1 MRITKI
7 SNIRKFTTRIV
18 QIPYLIGLA
27 TFLPPGLIYLACQLI
42 YWRVRGIVS

>member
-27 TFLPPGLIYLACQLI
+27 TFLPLRTCQLI